1 MQLKQLTKLCLG
13 IVRHPIYTVDALG
26 LHRKAGGFDLVESV
40 RCGANW
46 LLKAQENA
54 PDGQGYSRRYSLIT
68 GWDRCYIETTGYIIP
83 TLLDVSQYLGETKY
97 RESAFEA
104 ANWLLEMQT
113 AEGAFTDIDSDT
125 LQVFDTGQVLLG
137 LSRMYYETS
146 DERFLSALIKVGR
159 WLSDIQEAD
168 GSWVR
173 FAYNNRPHTYY
184 TRVAA
189 ALIEA
194 GQISGID
201 EYIAAGVRN
210 LEWAMRQK
218 QKNGYYRYSEFKPD
232 EDAILHTIV
241 YVLEGF
247 SMAFYVTGEQR
258 WANALIEGANV
269 LTNLSATDSLL
280 FSQYAPDWRVTN
292 REYCISGLAQYAGIC
307 FDVSN
312 INADVKFRDRGAQ
325 VLEQLCRWQQDKGN
339 DIEGALQS
347 SVPLWGY
354 YGGMQFFNWNMKFFL
369 DAALKSL
376 RFSNASGD

>member
-13 IVRHPIYTVDALG
+13 IMRHPIYTANALG
-26 LHRKAGGFDLVESV
+26 SHRKVGGFDLVASI
-40 RCGANW
+40 RRGANW

-97 RESAFEA
+97 RESAFKA
-104 ANWLLEMQT
+104 ATWLLENQT

-137 LSRMYYETS
+137 LNRMFCETR
-146 DERFLSALIKVGR
+146 DERFLSALSKVGR

-173 FAYNNRPHTYY
+173 FAYNNRAHTYY

-210 LEWAMRQK
+210 LEWATGQK
-218 QKNGYYRYSEFKPD
+218 QENGYYQYSEFKPG

-247 SMAFYVTGEQR
+247 SMAFDLTGEQR
-258 WANALIEGANV
+258 WADALIEGANV
-269 LTNLSATDSLL
+269 LANLSATDSLL
-280 FSQYAPDWRVTN
+280 FSQYEPDWRVTN
-292 REYCISGLAQYAGIC
+292 KEYCITGLAQYAGIC
-307 FDVSN
+307 FDASN
-312 INADVKFRDRGAQ
+312 INKDVEFRDRGAR

-376 RFSNASGD
+376 RFSNDSGD